1 MSHNIQ
7 SIIIAVDGYSSCGK
21 STVAKDLARLL
32 KIAYIDTGAM
42 YRAVTLFAINNNLIQ
57 EGQIDEKK
65 LKELMDQV
73 MVEFKAHPETGITH
87 TWLNGIDVEEK
98 IRGMEVS
105 NLVSPISTLK
115 FVREKLVEMQR
126 LLGKKGGVVLD
137 GRDIGTVVFPNAHL
151 KIFMTASPEIRAERR
166 FKEMKEKNIDFSYQE
181 VMKNLTERDRI
192 DTTRKESPLRQAE
205 DALVLDNSHLN
216 REEQL
221 QWILNKLRE
230 KDWL

>member
-65 LKELMDQV
+65 LKERMDQV
-73 MVEFKAHPETGITH
+73 LVEFKADPETGITH

-181 VMKNLTERDRI
+181 VMKNLAERDRI

-230 KDWL
+230 RDWL